1 MHQDCRELNLVH
13 ILRVQTIDDTVEQS
27 DGRYNNSG
35 GFYMSSY
42 LEKYFSSRYN
52 NIGPVRFQLI
62 LLDTLFGR
70 ELSILAAESASSCL
84 SSGH

>member
-27 DGRYNNSG
+27 DGRYNN
-35 GFYMSSY
+35 
-42 LEKYFSSRYN
+42 
-52 NIGPVRFQLI
+52 IGPVRFQLI

-70 ELSILAAESASSCL
+70 ELSMFHIYLAVIFLFHFVSY
-84 SSGH
+84 

>member
-13 ILRVQTIDDTVEQS
+13 ILRIQPIDDTVGQS
-27 DGRYNNSG
+27 DGRN
-35 GFYMSSY
+35 
-42 LEKYFSSRYN
+42 N

-70 ELSILAAESASSCL
+70 ELSMFHIYLAVIFLFHFVSY
-84 SSGH
+84 